1 MLYLLQMATIDGSIN
16 ATEREIRE
24 FANISAIRDGGIDLD
39 VTRKK
44 RRLNAELDSLL
55 DKMQSK
61 REEFLKLDAECV
73 TYLFCNVQCLF
84 VTTALI

>member
-1 MLYLLQMATIDGSIN
+1 MQMATIDGSIN

-24 FANISAIRDGGIDLD
+24 FANVSAIREGGVDLD
-39 VTRKK
+39 ISRKK

-73 TYLFCNVQCLF
+73 TC
-84 VTTALI
+84 